1 MTEALDICVM
11 LGGPSPEREV
21 SLRSG
26 AAVAESLREAGH
38 RVVEVD
44 PVDGTFQLPPNV
56 DVVFLALHGTY
67 GEDGTVQSELDALGT
82 PYTGCSAEVSR
93 LAFDKVQTKRVCA
106 ALGLATANDVV
117 IEEDGAELPLGLTLP
132 LVLKPVAQGSSI
144 GLEFVDSASAWPS
157 ALAKAMAHGGPVLVE
172 EKVVGREVTVGI
184 VGGEPL
190 PVVEIRPK
198 TGAYDYTNKYTTG
211 ATEYIC
217 PAEFDEATTLRIQT
231 AAGQALTAVGGG
243 SYARVDFIVRDCG
256 EPVLLEVNTLPG
268 MTETSLLPKA
278 AKAAGMSFVELCQRL
293 VDLALEP
300 AGQMAQPEPI

>member
-26 AAVAESLREAGH
+26 AAIAESLREAGH

-67 GEDGTVQSELDALGT
+67 GEDGTVQAELDALGT

-93 LAFDKVQTKRVCA
+93 LAFDKVQNKRVCA

-144 GLEFVDSASAWPS
+144 GLEFVDSASARPG
-157 ALAKAMAHGGPVLVE
+157 LGQGDVRRPVLVE
-172 EKVVGREVTVGI
+172 EKVIGREVTVGI
-184 VGGEPL
+184 LGGDPL

>member
-56 DVVFLALHGTY
+56 DVVFLALHGTF
-67 GEDGTVQSELDALGT
+67 GEDGTVQAELDALGT

-93 LAFDKVQTKRVCA
+93 LAFDKVQNKRVCA

-132 LVLKPVAQGSSI
+132 LVLKPVTQGSSI
-144 GLEFVDSASAWPS
+144 GLEFVDSAFAWPS
-157 ALAKAMAHGGPVLVE
+157 SH
-172 EKVVGREVTVGI
+172 R
-184 VGGEPL
+184 
-190 PVVEIRPK
+190 
-198 TGAYDYTNKYTTG
+198 
-211 ATEYIC
+211 
-217 PAEFDEATTLRIQT
+217 
-231 AAGQALTAVGGG
+231 
-243 SYARVDFIVRDCG
+243 
-256 EPVLLEVNTLPG
+256 
-268 MTETSLLPKA
+268 
-278 AKAAGMSFVELCQRL
+278 
-293 VDLALEP
+293 
-300 AGQMAQPEPI
+300 

>member
-1 MTEALDICVM
+1 MCDVGAIL
-11 LGGPSPEREV
+11 EREV

-56 DVVFLALHGTY
+56 DVVFLALHGTF
-67 GEDGTVQSELDALGT
+67 GEDGTVQAELDALGT

-93 LAFDKVQTKRVCA
+93 LAFDKVQNKRVCA

-132 LVLKPVAQGSSI
+132 LVLKPVTQGSSI
-144 GLEFVDSASAWPS
+144 GLEFVDSAFAWPS
-157 ALAKAMAHGGPVLVE
+157 ALAKAMARWPVLVE

-198 TGAYDYTNKYTTG
+198 TGARLHEQIHHRG
-211 ATEYIC
+211 HRVHM
-217 PAEFDEATTLRIQT
+217 P
-231 AAGQALTAVGGG
+231 GG
-243 SYARVDFIVRDCG
+243 VR
-256 EPVLLEVNTLPG
+256 
-268 MTETSLLPKA
+268 
-278 AKAAGMSFVELCQRL
+278 
-293 VDLALEP
+293 
-300 AGQMAQPEPI
+300 

>member
-1 MTEALDICVM
+1 
-11 LGGPSPEREV
+11 
-21 SLRSG
+21 
-26 AAVAESLREAGH
+26 
-38 RVVEVD
+38 
-44 PVDGTFQLPPNV
+44 
-56 DVVFLALHGTY
+56 
-67 GEDGTVQSELDALGT
+67 
-82 PYTGCSAEVSR
+82 
-93 LAFDKVQTKRVCA
+93 
-106 ALGLATANDVV
+106 
-117 IEEDGAELPLGLTLP
+117 
-132 LVLKPVAQGSSI
+132 
-144 GLEFVDSASAWPS
+144 
-157 ALAKAMAHGGPVLVE
+157 MAHGGPVLVE
-172 EKVVGREVTVGI
+172 EKIVGREVTVGI
-184 VGGEPL
+184 VDGEAL

-198 TGAYDYTNKYTTG
+198 AGAYDYTNKYTTG

-217 PAEFDEATTLRIQT
+217 PAKFDEATTLRIQT